1 MSGARLHHLQ
11 VDPAVFQGNDGLGRY
26 VLVPGSVDR
35 CGRIAKRLKDVVIL
49 ENRRR
54 LDVHLGVLEFDGRR
68 IDVAAVPT
76 GMGCPSVDIV
86 VTELLDA
93 GCRRFLRVGTS
104 GSLQPE
110 VAIGDV
116 VIASG
121 AIRDESTSD
130 VYLPRDVPAVADPL
144 WVEALSQAALR
155 LGLGA
160 RAHVGLMHSKDSFF
174 GREFGRGPD
183 GPTNQAYM
191 QLLHRGGVL
200 CSEMEAAHLFVLG
213 QVYGG
218 APRDVAGLRSR
229 RAKVRTGAMC
239 AVIGTVDHG
248 LASLEEEQAAEERLI
263 DLALAGIGVLSALE
277 G

>member
-1 MSGARLHHLQ
+1 MSGQKLHHLQ
-11 VDPAVFQGNDGLGRY
+11 VDPSVFQGNGGLGRY

-35 CGRIAKRLKDVVIL
+35 CHRVAKRLTDVVVH

-54 LDVHLGVLEFDGRR
+54 LDVHLGVLEVDGRR

-104 GSLQPE
+104 GSMQPE
-110 VAIGDV
+110 VKVGDV

-121 AIRDESTSD
+121 AVRDESTSD
-130 VYLPRDVPAVADPL
+130 VYTPRDVPAIADPL
-144 WVEALSQAALR
+144 WVEALSRAALR
-155 LGLGA
+155 LSLGE

-183 GPTNQAYM
+183 GERNHAYM
-191 QLLHRGGVL
+191 ALLEKAGVL

-229 RAKVRTGAMC
+229 RAKVRCGALC
-239 AVIGTVDHG
+239 AVIGDTVQG
-248 LASLEEEQAAEERLI
+248 IASLEQEVAAEERLI
-263 DLALAGIGVLSALE
+263 DLALAGIGELAAME
-277 G
+277 A

>member
-1 MSGARLHHLQ
+1 VSGQKLHHLQ
-11 VDPAVFQGNDGLGRY
+11 IDPSVLRGNGDLGRY

-35 CGRIAKRLKDVVIL
+35 CARIAKRLQDVVVH

-54 LDVHLGVLEFDGRR
+54 LDVYTGRLEFDGRSV
-68 IDVAAVPT
+68 DVAAVPT

-86 VTELLDA
+86 VTELLDG

-110 VAIGDV
+110 VRVGDV

-121 AIRDESTSD
+121 AVRDESTSD

-144 WVEALSQAALR
+144 WVEAASLAAVR
-155 LGLGA
+155 LGLA
-160 RAHVGLMHSKDSFF
+160 ERAHVGLMHSKDSFF

-183 GPTNQAYM
+183 GHRNEEYM
-191 QLLHRGGVL
+191 QLLARGGVL
-200 CSEMEAAHLFVLG
+200 ASEMEAAHLFVLG

-229 RAKVRTGAMC
+229 RAKVRAGALC
-239 AVIGTVDHG
+239 AVIGTVTGG
-248 LASLEEEQAAEERLI
+248 LATLEEEQAAEERLI
-263 DLALAGIGVLSALE
+263 SLGLASIGVLSGLE
-277 G
+277 A